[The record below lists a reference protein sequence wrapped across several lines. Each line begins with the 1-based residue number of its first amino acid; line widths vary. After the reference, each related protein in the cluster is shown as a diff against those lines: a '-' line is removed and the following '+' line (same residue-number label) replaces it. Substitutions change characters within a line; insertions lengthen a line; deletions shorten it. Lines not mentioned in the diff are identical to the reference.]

1 MDNLEI
7 FIDKVHLTLTN
18 FRNKGLLVYSW
29 KEPASEPCV
38 ESMYDTFYKDPTSDD
53 PERLQRLLHYRRE
66 FPLLWETGND
76 PETRKNFLK
85 WIVCN
90 WGGINNIKDDT
101 LYQYIPDLPIESYS
115 TSNYLKT
122 HTSSFSKC
130 LAFIHPKICYV
141 YDSRVA
147 LALNCLSHIH
157 NLQDSIVFKQTSSKS
172 YYTTE
177 VSRII
182 NKKVSRRTKRIDYFG
197 YCQIVRRLAGL
208 DENNDENYIKAHK
221 FEAELFM
228 LGGWIR
234 DQMKPLIPP
243 NDKDKK
249 IKLDEPTY
257 NVLDKHLRSL
267 F

>member
-1 MDNLEI
+1 MNNLEI
-7 FIDKVHLTLTN
+7 FIDKVQVTLTN
-18 FRNKGLLVYSW
+18 FRNEGLLVYDW
-29 KEPASEPCV
+29 RDPAREQCV
-38 ESMYDTFYKDPTSDD
+38 ESMYDSFHLDQTSDD
-53 PERLQRLLHYRRE
+53 PETLQRLLHYRRE
-66 FPLLWETGND
+66 FPALWMKAGTEIPQKRLLGWVVRD
-76 PETRKNFLK
+76 
-85 WIVCN
+85 

-101 LYQYIPDLPIESYS
+101 LGNYIPDLPEESYS

-130 LAFIHPKICYV
+130 LAFIYPKYCYV

-182 NKKVSRRTKRIDYFG
+182 NKKVSRRTKRIGYFG

-208 DENNDENYIKAHK
+208 DESNDENYIKAHK
-221 FEAELFM
+221 LEAELFM

-257 NVLDKHLRSL
+257 NVLDIHLRSL